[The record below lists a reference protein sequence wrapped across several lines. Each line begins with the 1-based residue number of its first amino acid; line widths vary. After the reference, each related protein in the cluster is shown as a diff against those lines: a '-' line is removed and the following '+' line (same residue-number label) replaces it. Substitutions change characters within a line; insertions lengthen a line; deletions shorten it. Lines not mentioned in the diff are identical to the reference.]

1 MLASKCE
8 MFDTRS
14 AALNCSVLNAK
25 LQIKRHICVMEY
37 FLCLNFYKNTMITL
51 LLVC

>member
-8 MFDTRS
+8 MFDTGS
-14 AALNCSVLNAK
+14 VALNGCLECVIT
-25 LQIKRHICVMEY
+25 IKRHICVMEY
-37 FLCLNFYKNTMITL
+37 FLCLNFYKSTMTTL